1 MIDIICHTDYWDL
14 GNYRIRPLKIAGI
27 IETLLNNTRLSGIG
41 TFEFAGCNEIT
52 LSEELAGYCVMFTAT
67 HGNDD
72 LIPEVDEDEE

>member
-1 MIDIICHTDYWDL
+1 MIYCWLYTPFAVNWLYSFF
-14 GNYRIRPLKIAGI
+14 I

>member
-1 MIDIICHTDYWDL
+1 MSSMRT
-14 GNYRIRPLKIAGI
+14 NQ
-27 IETLLNNTRLSGIG
+27 IG
-41 TFEFAGCNEIT
+41 TLNSFSSFNFNKLNSLLFFLLDDEIT

>member
-1 MIDIICHTDYWDL
+1 MKLNFIIV
-14 GNYRIRPLKIAGI
+14 
-27 IETLLNNTRLSGIG
+27 LLNNTRLSGIG
-41 TFEFAGCNEIT
+41 TFEFAGCHEIT